1 MFHLKT
7 FALAAAVAAMAMI
20 GTADAQTKI
29 KVGRTLSGSGFHVP
43 IYIAFERG
51 FFKKEGL
58 DAEAISMTGKALVTA
73 GISGN
78 IDFLPIPGGGSQATL
93 MGADLRYVVGESLI
107 SQWAIVADSKIK
119 TVKDLKGKVV
129 GYGRAGAAD
138 YDEGEIVLSRFF
150 GMEVGRDYKVI
161 SFQSEADRVAGLING
176 DISAGLM
183 SFPTAAR
190 AQAAGFKL
198 LLKTGQYL
206 PHVGGRV
213 WVTAQ
218 YLKANRATVKKF
230 IRAIAGSIDYLRNNK
245 AGSVPVIMAEFGI
258 KDKKQA
264 GIVWQEI
271 HDQYSPDLPGDLFKK
286 LFVGRQKRMVKRK
299 LWPAGKKLPDPMQF
313 IARDVLDETLREMG
327 YFLQARPKPKAS

>member
-206 PHVGGRV
+206 PRVGGSV
-213 WVTAQ
+213 WVTA
-218 YLKANRATVKKF
+218 
-230 IRAIAGSIDYLRNNK
+230 
-245 AGSVPVIMAEFGI
+245 
-258 KDKKQA
+258 
-264 GIVWQEI
+264 
-271 HDQYSPDLPGDLFKK
+271 
-286 LFVGRQKRMVKRK
+286 
-299 LWPAGKKLPDPMQF
+299 
-313 IARDVLDETLREMG
+313 
-327 YFLQARPKPKAS
+327 